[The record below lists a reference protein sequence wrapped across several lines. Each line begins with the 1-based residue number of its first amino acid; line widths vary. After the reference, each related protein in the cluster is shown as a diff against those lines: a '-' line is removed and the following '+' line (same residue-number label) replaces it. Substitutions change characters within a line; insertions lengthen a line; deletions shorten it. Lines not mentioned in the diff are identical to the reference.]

1 LTTYSGYAAED
12 NTARGPGGRP
22 WLADGVTITGRLG
35 SAASTAVVEPRA
47 FTKGLMCAAEAHGA
61 VLRHDTVVDL
71 VHQPNGAVR
80 GVALAGGEIIEGEAV
95 VIAMGPWSILAARWL
110 PLPAVLA
117 QFREEVVAGGLL
129 SYGASFPDLYRR
141 AAELVDKILR
151 GTKPA
156 DIPVEQPTKFD
167 LIINLKTAQGARAY
181 CST

>member
-47 FTKGLMCAAEAHGA
+47 FTKGLMRAAEAHGA

-71 VHQPNGAVR
+71 VRHPNGAVR

-95 VIAMGPWSILAARWL
+95 VIARWL
-110 PLPAVLA
+110 PLPAVLGYKGHSLV
-117 QFREEVVAGGLL
+117 FETGG
-129 SYGASFPDLYRR
+129 A
-141 AAELVDKILR
+141 V
-151 GTKPA
+151 PA
-156 DIPVEQPTKFD
+156 
-167 LIINLKTAQGARAY
+167 
-181 CST
+181 